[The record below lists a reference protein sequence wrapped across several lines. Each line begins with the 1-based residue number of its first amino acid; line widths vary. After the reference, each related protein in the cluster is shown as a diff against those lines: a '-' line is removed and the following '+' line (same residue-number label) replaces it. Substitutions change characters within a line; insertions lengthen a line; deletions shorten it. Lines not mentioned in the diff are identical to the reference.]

1 VPPMSADDEIAEL
14 TATYGGAV
22 EVLPSG
28 QRYLV
33 LERFPLG
40 PGWAPPISQLAI
52 HITGYPEAALD
63 GFYVPGHVRLSNGGQ
78 PTNANLSAVV
88 GSGLWWAL
96 SYHASGWRAGHH
108 NLRSFIGLVR
118 QRFAEAR

>member
-1 VPPMSADDEIAEL
+1 MSADDEIAEL
-14 TATYGGAV
+14 IATYGGAV
-22 EVLPSG
+22 ETLPSG
-28 QRYLV
+28 QRYLL

-40 PGWAPPISQLAI
+40 DGWTPPVSQLAI

-63 GFYVPGHVRLSNGGQ
+63 GFYVPGQVRLSTGAQ
-78 PTNANLSAVV
+78 PTNASLSSVL
-88 GSGLWWAL
+88 GSELWWAL
-96 SYHASGWRAGHH
+96 SYHASAWRTGHH

>member
-1 VPPMSADDEIAEL
+1 MSSDEEITEL
-14 TATYGGAV
+14 TATYGGYV
-22 EVLPSG
+22 ESLPSG

-40 PGWAPPISQLAI
+40 DGWTPPVAPLAI

-63 GFYVPGHVRLSNGGQ
+63 GFYIPCNVRLSNGGQ
-78 PTNANLSAVV
+78 PTNASLSSVL

-96 SYHASGWRAGHH
+96 SYHASGWTTGRH
-108 NLRSFIGLVR
+108 NLRSFIGLIR
-118 QRFAEAR
+118 QRFADAR